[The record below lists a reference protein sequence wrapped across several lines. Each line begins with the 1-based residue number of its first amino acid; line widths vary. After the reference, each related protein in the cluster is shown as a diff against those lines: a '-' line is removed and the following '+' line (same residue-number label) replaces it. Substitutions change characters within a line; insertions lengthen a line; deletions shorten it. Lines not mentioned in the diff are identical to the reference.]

1 MDEQALLYAATVVV
15 LVGTLVVVGVTLWRR
30 RGRD

>member
-1 MDEQALLYAATVVV
+1 MDEQALLYAATIVV
-15 LVGTLVVVGVTLWRR
+15 LVGSLVVVGVTLWRR

>member
-1 MDEQALLYAATVVV
+1 MDEQALLYAATIVV